1 LSILRGYS
9 GTLAA
14 TFMVDETAVDAGD
27 VTVTVTNQAGTTV
40 ASGVATS
47 VSTGVYTFPIAAQ
60 TVLGTLTVVWSG
72 ASLSQTTQVDVVGAV
87 LFNLP
92 DLRAADRAFADTAK
106 FPTAAL
112 SAARDAVT
120 DEFARIC
127 GRSFVPR
134 GDTYATMLDN
144 TGFLLL
150 PSVDVTRLVAVTI
163 DGVAQDV
170 TTLQLDP
177 IGTVKGLPS
186 LQAATLSQFWDGAIG
201 SGSPGTGL
209 TVVTFEYGFAY
220 VPNDLYR
227 AAVQRARFI
236 LASIA
241 SGIPDRATS
250 FVAAEGGSFTLA
262 TPGSGVWQTGIPD
275 VDAVLAR
282 YTIAPK
288 GVIAI

>member
-1 LSILRGYS
+1 
-9 GTLAA
+9 
-14 TFMVDETAVDAGD
+14 MQDETAVDAGA
-27 VTVTVTNQAGTTV
+27 VSVTVTNAAGTTV
-40 ASGVATS
+40 ASGNALTA
-47 VSTGVYTFPIAAQ
+47 STGVYTFALSAQ
-60 TVLGTLTVVWSG
+60 TALGTLTVTWAG
-72 ASLSQTTQVDVVGAV
+72 PSLSQTTQADVIGSP

-106 FPTAAL
+106 FPTGAL

-127 GRSFVPR
+127 GRSFVPK
-134 GDTYATMLDN
+134 GDVYTTTLDN
-144 TGFLLL
+144 TGFVLL
-150 PSVDVTRLVAVTI
+150 PHADVTKLISVTV
-163 DGVAQDV
+163 DGTTQDV

-177 IGTVKGLPS
+177 IGTIGGLPT
-186 LQAATLSQFWDGAIG
+186 LQAATLSQLWNGSVG
-201 SGSPGTGL
+201 SGAPGPGVV
-209 TVVTFEYGFAY
+209 VVTYEYGFSF

-250 FVAAEGGSFTLA
+250 FVATEGGSFTLA

>member
-1 LSILRGYS
+1 MSLIKGYAQTLS
-9 GTLAA
+9 AV
-14 TFMVDETAVDAGD
+14 FMLDETPIDAGV
-27 VTVTVTNQAGTTV
+27 VTVTVTN
-40 ASGVATS
+40 ASGATVS
-47 VSTGVYTFPIAAQ
+47 TGTASTASTGVYTYPLPPQSA
-60 TVLGTLTVVWSG
+60 LGPLTVAWVG
-72 ASLSQTTQVDVVGAV
+72 ASLSQTTHEDVIGSP

-112 SAARDAVT
+112 SAARSAVT

-127 GRSFVPR
+127 GRSFVPK
-134 GDTYATMLDN
+134 GDTYATTLDN

-150 PSVDVTRLVAVTI
+150 PHADVTNLLSVTI
-163 DGVAQDV
+163 DGIAQDV

-177 IGTVKGLPS
+177 IGKVTGLPK
-186 LQAATLSQFWDGAIG
+186 LQAAACQMWDGSIG
-201 SGSPGTGL
+201 LGSPGPGR
-209 TVVTFEYGFAY
+209 VVAAYEYGFTY

-250 FVAAEGGSFTLA
+250 FVATEGGTYSLA

-288 GVIAI
+288 GVVAV

>member
-1 LSILRGYS
+1 
-9 GTLAA
+9 
-14 TFMVDETAVDAGD
+14 MQDETAVDAGA
-27 VTVTVTNQAGTTV
+27 VSVTVTNAAGTTV
-40 ASGVATS
+40 ASGNAST
-47 VSTGVYTFPIAAQ
+47 VSTGVYTFPLPAQ
-60 TVLGTLTVVWSG
+60 TALGTLTVTWAG
-72 ASLSQTTQVDVVGAV
+72 ASLSQTTQSDVIGSP

-106 FPTAAL
+106 FPTGAL

-127 GRSFVPR
+127 GRSFVPK
-134 GDTYATMLDN
+134 GDVYTTTLDD
-144 TGFLLL
+144 TGFVLL
-150 PSVDVTRLVAVTI
+150 PHADVTKLISVTV

-177 IGTVKGLPS
+177 IGTVSGLPT
-186 LQAATLSQFWDGAIG
+186 LQAQTLQQLWSGSIG
-201 SGSPGTGL
+201 SGAPGPGVV
-209 TVVTFEYGFAY
+209 VVTYEYGFSY

-250 FVAAEGGSFTLA
+250 FVATEGGSFTLA

>member
-1 LSILRGYS
+1 
-9 GTLAA
+9 
-14 TFMVDETAVDAGD
+14 MVDETAVDAGD

-40 ASGVATS
+40 VSGPATS
-47 VSTGVYTFPIAAQ
+47 TSTGFYTFPVAAQ
-60 TVLGTLTVVWSG
+60 TALGTLTVLWAGSL
-72 ASLSQTTQVDVVGAV
+72 LSQTTQVDVIGSPI
-87 LFNLP
+87 FNLP
-92 DLRAADRAFADTAK
+92 DLRAADKAFADTAK

-112 SAARDAVT
+112 SAARNAVM

-127 GRSFVPR
+127 GRSFVPK
-134 GDTYATMLDN
+134 GNTFTTMLDN

-150 PSVDVTRLVAVTI
+150 PHSDVTKLVSVTI

-177 IGTVKGLPS
+177 IGKVTGLPS
-186 LQAATLSQFWDGAIG
+186 LQMATLSQIWDGSIG
-201 SGSPGTGL
+201 SGSPGPGL
-209 TVVTFEYGFAY
+209 TVTTYEYGFAY

-250 FVAAEGGSFTLA
+250 FVATEGGSFTLA
-262 TPGSGVWQTGIPD
+262 TPGSGIWQTGIPD